1 MRTEAFSDKVFLLN
15 EMYYDK
21 SWLVIMRFDDEN
33 SHEQYCHHFS
43 MNRYSRHTTVVF
55 ELLVL
60 KMDLL
65 YDMAKV
71 LVTHWIIQ
79 LCKVEWRNSL
89 FPISIQII
97 SPPLHH

>member
-1 MRTEAFSDKVFLLN
+1 VDLKAKKPLSVRTEAFSDKAFLLN

-55 ELLVL
+55 
-60 KMDLL
+60 DSS
-65 YDMAKV
+65 Y
-71 LVTHWIIQ
+71 
-79 LCKVEWRNSL
+79 
-89 FPISIQII
+89 
-97 SPPLHH
+97 